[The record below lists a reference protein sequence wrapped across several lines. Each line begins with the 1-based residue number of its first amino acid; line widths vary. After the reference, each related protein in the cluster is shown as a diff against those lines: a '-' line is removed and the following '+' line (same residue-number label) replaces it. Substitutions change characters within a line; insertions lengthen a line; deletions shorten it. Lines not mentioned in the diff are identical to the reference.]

1 MKTTIICFSP
11 TGGVEKVA
19 QLIANE
25 LKVAAPY
32 DYTTRGYEVSF
43 SSDDLVFFCFP
54 VYGGRIPTP
63 MYDRMNYVHG
73 NGAKA
78 VLVAVYG
85 NRAVEDALLEMSD
98 LCLNRG
104 FKVVGG
110 AEMIAPHSIDKRWR
124 LPSLTHPI
132 SPRSISSSPPSWQ
145 SRSSPPLPCPASA
158 RTRSIRASLCT
169 RPQAP
174 SARLRHLR
182 AGVPDRGYRSGRSPA
197 HRQVQVHQ
205 LHALRE
211 YVPVLPAP
219 RPQGDAACRLRRAHQ
234 NVRRAQGTQ
243 VLSVISDTEQPRL
256 YGRGCWFSISF
267 RVLSLSRPCLRRGI
281 YRVKATAGSGHAPAC
296 MRPPVLCSHRR
307 RA

>member
-54 VYGGRIPTP
+54 VYGGGIPTP

-110 AEMIAPHSIDKRWR
+110 AGMIAPHSIDKRFGAGR
-124 LPSLTHPI
+124 PDASDIAALNKFLA
-132 SPRSISSSPPSWQ
+132 SPHGKAGAHSVAMPGN
-145 SRSSPPLPCPASA
+145 A

-174 SARLRHLR
+174 VLGCGLR
-182 AGVPDRGYRSGRSPA
+182 AGSALPRLSIRVTRSIPTSPSA
-197 HRQVQVHQ
+197 S
-205 LHALRE
+205 
-211 YVPVLPAP
+211 
-219 RPQGDAACRLRRAHQ
+219 AACA
-234 NVRRAQGTQ
+234 A
-243 VLSVISDTEQPRL
+243 
-256 YGRGCWFSISF
+256 
-267 RVLSLSRPCLRRGI
+267 
-281 YRVKATAGSGHAPAC
+281 
-296 MRPPVLCSHRR
+296 
-307 RA
+307 

>member
-25 LKVAAPY
+25 LKIAAPY

-110 AEMIAPHSIDKRWR
+110 AEMIAPHSIDKRFGAGRPDASDIADHSGLVGMELR
-124 LPSLTHPI
+124 LCRSAFIIGRVIKQSKRQKHKGERRLTQPHFTRRGKSRTEHRRNNGNGGQPVKGQYVI
-132 SPRSISSSPPSWQ
+132 CREYRRAKGSRRRRKLPHCRLHSKIPRRQNVSAVFRIISS
-145 SRSSPPLPCPASA
+145 
-158 RTRSIRASLCT
+158 
-169 RPQAP
+169 
-174 SARLRHLR
+174 
-182 AGVPDRGYRSGRSPA
+182 YR
-197 HRQVQVHQ
+197 
-205 LHALRE
+205 
-211 YVPVLPAP
+211 
-219 RPQGDAACRLRRAHQ
+219 
-234 NVRRAQGTQ
+234 
-243 VLSVISDTEQPRL
+243 
-256 YGRGCWFSISF
+256 
-267 RVLSLSRPCLRRGI
+267 
-281 YRVKATAGSGHAPAC
+281 
-296 MRPPVLCSHRR
+296 
-307 RA
+307 

>member
-25 LKVAAPY
+25 LNVAAPY

-63 MYDRMNYVHG
+63 MYDRMSYVHG

-110 AEMIAPHSIDKRWR
+110 AEMIAPHSIDKRFGAGR
-124 LPSLTHPI
+124 PDASDIAALNKFLASLMSKQELTPVAMPGKRPYKEYKGI
-132 SPRSISSSPPSWQ
+132 PVYPTSSSKCSGCGTCAQ
-145 SRSSPPLPCPASA
+145 ECPTEAIDPGDPQHTDKTKCISCMRCVSMCPFSQRRVPKAMQLAASA
-158 RTRSIRASLCT
+158 ALIKMC
-169 RPQAP
+169 
-174 SARLRHLR
+174 
-182 AGVPDRGYRSGRSPA
+182 AGRKEPKFY
-197 HRQVQVHQ
+197 
-205 LHALRE
+205 L
-211 YVPVLPAP
+211 
-219 RPQGDAACRLRRAHQ
+219 
-234 NVRRAQGTQ
+234 
-243 VLSVISDTEQPRL
+243 
-256 YGRGCWFSISF
+256 
-267 RVLSLSRPCLRRGI
+267 
-281 YRVKATAGSGHAPAC
+281 
-296 MRPPVLCSHRR
+296 
-307 RA
+307 

>member
-110 AEMIAPHSIDKRWR
+110 AEMIARHSIDKRFGAGR
-124 LPSLTHPI
+124 PDASDIAALNKFLASLMAKQELTPVAMPGKRPYKEYKGI
-132 SPRSISSSPPSWQ
+132 PVYPTSSSKCSGCGTCAQ
-145 SRSSPPLPCPASA
+145 ECPTEAIDPGDPQHTDKSKCISCMRCVSMCPFSQRRVPKAMQLAASA
-158 RTRSIRASLCT
+158 ALIKMC
-169 RPQAP
+169 
-174 SARLRHLR
+174 
-182 AGVPDRGYRSGRSPA
+182 AGRKEPKFY
-197 HRQVQVHQ
+197 
-205 LHALRE
+205 L
-211 YVPVLPAP
+211 
-219 RPQGDAACRLRRAHQ
+219 
-234 NVRRAQGTQ
+234 
-243 VLSVISDTEQPRL
+243 
-256 YGRGCWFSISF
+256 
-267 RVLSLSRPCLRRGI
+267 
-281 YRVKATAGSGHAPAC
+281 
-296 MRPPVLCSHRR
+296 
-307 RA
+307 